1 MVELLNKILTTVWQE
16 GNGILRPRPLQCV
29 FFQSKF
35 LFFKNIHV
43 YNNNN
48 NNNNWKVM
56 ISEFFQMQGTGA
68 DLTELASKPQKE
80 CCHVNE

>member
-1 MVELLNKILTTVWQE
+1 
-16 GNGILRPRPLQCV
+16 
-29 FFQSKF
+29 
-35 LFFKNIHV
+35 
-43 YNNNN
+43 
-48 NNNNWKVM
+48 M